1 MSLSDKISEKI
12 PKQIME
18 ISEKLQ
24 KSSQPVKKVAKN
36 ENLVKNCKNHGNQW
50 KKLRKKEKKSENL
63 QKSWKI
69 EKKVAKKSK
78 EVKKL

>member
-36 ENLVKNCKNHGNQW
+36 ENLVKNCKNHGNQ
-50 KKLRKKEKKSENL
+50 
-63 QKSWKI
+63 
-69 EKKVAKKSK
+69 
-78 EVKKL
+78 